1 MNTLSLRSGLA
12 ARAGLIA
19 LAVALLTASAKITV
33 PFWPVPMTM
42 QVAAVMLIGA
52 LGGAAFAGQSMMA
65 YLAAGAAGLPV
76 FAGTPA
82 KGIGLAYMMGPT
94 GGYLLGFLLAALLV
108 GWAVDR
114 FGRRAVWAAMPVAL
128 AVIYAC
134 GLAWLA
140 RFVPSE
146 KLLAAGMLPFLPG
159 DLIKVAVAALAASA
173 MLPSRGRVAADDH
186 KGDPDA

>member
-82 KGIGLAYMMGPT
+82 KGIGLAYMTGPT

-159 DLIKVAVAALAASA
+159 DLIKVAVAAFAASA
-173 MLPSRGRVAADDH
+173 ILPSRGNTADNDH